1 MRINKYIAECG
12 IASRRNA
19 DKLILEGRVRLNNK
33 PVTEC
38 GVDVNEYNDTVTVDG
53 EKISLP
59 SQYTYIVFNK
69 PKGCICSS
77 SDEKGRKTVFDYV
90 DIGKRLF
97 TVGRLDFDSE
107 GLLLLTNDGE
117 FANRLT
123 HPSNEIPKTYL
134 VKIEGEIA
142 ESELA
147 TLRKGVVL
155 DDGTKTG
162 KAKVKLIRVEGNLTR
177 LEVTIHEGKNREIRR
192 MFEAVGKNVVFLK
205 RISICEFKLGGL
217 SRGEWRY
224 LKDNEIY
231 YLNNI

>member
-117 FANRLT
+117 FANKLM
-123 HPSNEIPKTYL
+123 HPRHEIKKTYRVYVEKFTPEKL
-134 VKIEGEIA
+134 EKLCQPVKLDGYIIKKPTVSLISANEQGSALLEVIIHEGRNRQVRRMCDIA
-142 ESELA
+142 DMPVQ
-147 TLRKGVVL
+147 R
-155 DDGTKTG
+155 
-162 KAKVKLIRVEGNLTR
+162 LIRVAEGDLQ
-177 LEVTIHEGKNREIRR
+177 LGKLPL
-192 MFEAVGKNVVFLK
+192 GK
-205 RISICEFKLGGL
+205 
-217 SRGEWRY
+217 WRY
-224 LKDNEIY
+224 LTADEVEMLIR
-231 YLNNI
+231 